1 MPPQL
6 DFDDHNVQDL
16 NIMLPPAYT
25 HTEFFRKLVLRG
37 KADASEP
44 NRILVDVKEGQKLY
58 QPAERMDK
66 L

>member
-6 DFDDHNVQDL
+6 EFADHNVFF
-16 NIMLPPAYT
+16 IYTAITVSYT

-37 KADASEP
+37 RPDA
-44 NRILVDVKEGQKLY
+44 NDVHRILVDVKEGQKLY
-58 QPAERMDK
+58 HQAERKAK

>member
-6 DFDDHNVQDL
+6 EFADHNVQDL
-16 NIMLPPAYT
+16 STVLPVAYT
-25 HTEFFRKLVLRG
+25 HTEFIRKLVLRG
-37 KADASEP
+37 KPDANEP
-44 NRILVDVKEGQKLY
+44 NRILIAVIEGQKLY

>member
-6 DFDDHNVQDL
+6 EFADHNVQDL
-16 NIMLPPAYT
+16 NTVLPVAYT

-37 KADASEP
+37 KPDANEVH
-44 NRILVDVKEGQKLY
+44 RILVDVKEGQKLY
-58 QPAERMDK
+58 QQAERRGK

>member
-1 MPPQL
+1 MV
-6 DFDDHNVQDL
+6 FYDHNVQDL
-16 NIMLPPAYT
+16 NIMLPSAYT

-37 KADASEP
+37 KTDANEP

-58 QPAERMDK
+58 QPSQRAVK